1 MTMGKGHPAAALVRR
16 GPSGV
21 LLAAL
26 ARRAGADRVI
36 ANTLWRA

>member
-1 MTMGKGHPAAALVRR
+1 MTMEKEHPAAALVRR

-26 ARRAGADRVI
+26 VRRIDTDRV
-36 ANTLWRA
+36 TSDTPWRA